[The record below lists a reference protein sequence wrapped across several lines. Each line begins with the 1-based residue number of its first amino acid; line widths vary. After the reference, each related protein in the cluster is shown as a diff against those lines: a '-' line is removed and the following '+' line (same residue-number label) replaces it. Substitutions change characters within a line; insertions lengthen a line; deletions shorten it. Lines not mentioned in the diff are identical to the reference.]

1 MKKALSLILAVL
13 LLASLSTAA
22 FAQGYSESYDQMGF
36 TLTYPEEYETIK
48 GVIETFPM
56 GRVMDGLYYMV
67 FEYYAMPKE
76 DYQRLAN
83 TAPELISDEEYAAA
97 MDAQGV
103 LLYVFGID
111 GGRDAAAIIEMAELE
126 GISPEE
132 FTEVG
137 RAGDVTFYIY
147 EDAQY
152 AEEYAAT
159 LTPEFAEEF
168 NMLREKMA
176 EAMKNAQYAVPVVP
190 GAGLVGQK
198 LQFETTDLDG
208 NVVKS
213 EEIFAQHQ
221 LTMVNVWATWCGPC
235 KGELAGLGEMNRRLA
250 EKDVA
255 VIGICLDADEKTE
268 FCRSLLEEN
277 GVDYLNL
284 LPFENAAEELDVT
297 SFPTSYFVDR
307 EGRVLGLP
315 VLGAPAEMSY
325 YETVIEGLLNG
336 ETVNAEAA
344 EPAQSSEG
352 NSYSVK
358 VTDPDGNPVEGAMVQ
373 LCTDVSCTMGKTDAE
388 GIALF
393 EVEEGT
399 GFTIHIL
406 KAPAGYEKTD
416 EGFTFQDGSREL
428 TVVLQKAA

>member
-13 LLASLSTAA
+13 LLASLGTAA

-36 TLTYPEEYETIK
+36 TVTYPEEYETIK

-147 EDAQY
+147 EDEQF

-176 EAMKNAQYAVPVVP
+176 
-190 GAGLVGQK
+190 
-198 LQFETTDLDG
+198 
-208 NVVKS
+208 
-213 EEIFAQHQ
+213 
-221 LTMVNVWATWCGPC
+221 
-235 KGELAGLGEMNRRLA
+235 
-250 EKDVA
+250 
-255 VIGICLDADEKTE
+255 
-268 FCRSLLEEN
+268 
-277 GVDYLNL
+277 
-284 LPFENAAEELDVT
+284 
-297 SFPTSYFVDR
+297 
-307 EGRVLGLP
+307 
-315 VLGAPAEMSY
+315 
-325 YETVIEGLLNG
+325 
-336 ETVNAEAA
+336 
-344 EPAQSSEG
+344 
-352 NSYSVK
+352 
-358 VTDPDGNPVEGAMVQ
+358 
-373 LCTDVSCTMGKTDAE
+373 GK
-388 GIALF
+388 
-393 EVEEGT
+393 
-399 GFTIHIL
+399 
-406 KAPAGYEKTD
+406 
-416 EGFTFQDGSREL
+416 
-428 TVVLQKAA
+428 